1 MFLEA
6 INIILSIVAFR
17 DTIAICYEGKKQRG
31 ETVECVRAQLE
42 TKFAIHQ
49 STMAGAEV
57 TKSIHFANYY

>member
-17 DTIAICYEGKKQRG
+17 DTIAICYEGKKG
-31 ETVECVRAQLE
+31 ETVECVGAQLE